1 MTVLVPKL
9 GEYLRRAVYL
19 AVYGLFAALS
29 MDAASGLGSW
39 IARRLGPRL
48 RVHRLARHNLERAF
62 PEKSAAEIDRIL
74 DDMWDNLGRVC
85 GEFPHIGKLKIYNDR
100 RFTVDGVEHIDRMRE
115 DDQPGIFFS
124 PHLGNW
130 ELSGYAVIQRGPFSP
145 IAVVYRA
152 ANDPAA
158 EWLLQFGRKRLGA
171 ELIRKGPQGARRLIE
186 ILRAGGHVGILPDQK
201 MNDGI
206 AVPFF
211 ERPAMTAPAIAQ
223 LAIKFGCPVMPGHV
237 VRIGRSARFRLIAD
251 PPIPLPNSGDRHA
264 DIVALTTTINQVME
278 GWIREHPGQWLW
290 VHRRWP
296 D

>member
-1 MTVLVPKL
+1 
-9 GEYLRRAVYL
+9 
-19 AVYGLFAALS
+19 
-29 MDAASGLGSW
+29 
-39 IARRLGPRL
+39 
-48 RVHRLARHNLERAF
+48 
-62 PEKSAAEIDRIL
+62 
-74 DDMWDNLGRVC
+74 
-85 GEFPHIGKLKIYNDR
+85 
-100 RFTVDGVEHIDRMRE
+100 
-115 DDQPGIFFS
+115 
-124 PHLGNW
+124 
-130 ELSGYAVIQRGPFSP
+130 
-145 IAVVYRA
+145 
-152 ANDPAA
+152 
-158 EWLLQFGRKRLGA
+158 
-171 ELIRKGPQGARRLIE
+171 
-186 ILRAGGHVGILPDQK
+186 